1 MPVYTAPVRDTQ
13 YVLDH
18 VVGVQNYSNLPG
30 FAEATPD
37 LIEAILTEGGGASAR
52 KCCSRSTGS
61 ATSMGASV
69 TTTVR

>member
-37 LIEAILTEGGGASAR
+37 LIEAILTEGGR
-52 KCCSRSTGS
+52 LIGS

-69 TTTVR
+69 TTMVR